1 MFATKLDLFSIGTI
15 IVPTHIEPVPTTNYI
30 PNIVTIELVLK
41 QLVKLVGILD
51 VKLTITPNIVKQH
64 LHEIFFYLEVG

>member
-15 IVPTHIEPVPTTNYI
+15 IVPTHIEHVPTTNYI